1 MRRLFAV
8 ALLLSLLAGCGLVHE
23 AQQALPTGP
32 QGPYH
37 DTYERWTRCATVYHD
52 LSLVIEAR
60 ATLRTPQ
67 FQQAYLRRYA
77 EDYKLPAADLNRLLA
92 DEAAQQGRGVR
103 VLLVARTGKREWND
117 LAKTDSVW
125 KIYLQNE
132 SGERLPL
139 TDKRHLE
146 NRTETAGFF
155 YLEPWDE
162 AYALTF
168 GGENDAAR
176 FATGRLTLVVA
187 SVLGQAEFCWDV
199 AAAGR

>member
-8 ALLLSLLAGCGLVHE
+8 ALMLSLLAGCGLVHE
-23 AQQALPTGP
+23 AKQALPTGP

-37 DTYERWTRCATVYHD
+37 DAYERWTRCATVYHD

-92 DEAAQQGRGVR
+92 DEAAQQGSGVR
-103 VLLVARTGKREWND
+103 VLLVAQTGKREWND

-146 NRTETAGFF
+146 NRTETSGFF